1 MNVVCHENGGWVG
14 GCRDGGDGWYACGT
28 KPGVGGRM
36 LRDAVASSG
45 CEVKI
50 LMTPDHTA
58 GQMRSSG

>member
-1 MNVVCHENGGWVG
+1 MG
-14 GCRDGGDGWYACGT
+14 GCRDGGDGWYACGA

-58 GQMRSSG
+58 GQMRSSGYG